1 MEFLKRVIL
10 AQTKSV
16 AENRIG
22 ANRQAELVTPSSS
35 SSLLIVCSCWQD
47 ALVEAAVGEEKRR
60 IEEQRELM
68 EKSTEEIQEG
78 FKKRETVLEASH
90 QPSSIA
96 HECCSL

>member
-1 MEFLKRVIL
+1 MEILERVLL
-10 AQTKSV
+10 AQTKRV

-22 ANRQAELVTPSSS
+22 ANRQTEFVTPSSS
-35 SSLLIVCSCWQD
+35 SSLLIVSSCWQD

-78 FKKRETVLEASH
+78 FKKRETVLEARH

-96 HECCSL
+96 YECCSL